1 MLGPHRSDAR
11 KMIGGKVMMH
21 RKMSLVTLAVT
32 ALCVS
37 GALAAANK
45 SATSKMSVTVGE
57 FATQVARALGQEV
70 AGQKEAVESLRGMG
84 VNLGA
89 DLGAPLNEAAVA
101 RMAADLGIVMAPP
114 ADPEGTV
121 SAAKSG
127 QIAAAFGA
135 AHLESKPI
143 GSQAPPP
150 TQCLSS
156 ANRGACVNC
165 CKTAGLGGQYCGH
178 FCHANVA
185 PPPSPGEQVP

>member
-1 MLGPHRSDAR
+1 
-11 KMIGGKVMMH
+11 MIN

-37 GALAAANK
+37 GAFAASNK
-45 SATSKMSVTVGE
+45 AASSKATVTVGE
-57 FATQVARALGQEV
+57 FATQVARSLGQEV

-84 VNLGA
+84 VHFGA
-89 DLGAPLNEAAVA
+89 DLAVPLNEATVA
-101 RMAADLGIVMAPP
+101 RMAADLGIAMAPP
-114 ADPEGTV
+114 ANPEATV
-121 SAAKSG
+121 TAAKSG

-135 AHLESKPI
+135 AHLESKPTA
-143 GSQAPPP
+143 SQEPPP

-165 CKTAGLGGQYCGH
+165 CKAANAELGGQFCSH

-185 PPPSPGEQVP
+185 PPPSPGEPVP